1 MELPP
6 CPPTLKSIQHFL
18 KLAQEHDSRDV
29 VIAYWARLYALQ
41 VGLKASTQSAE
52 ETKLLLAIMDWLEQ
66 MKKQHADNE
75 ALTNDIAAQAHI
87 ENYALKLFLYAD
99 KQDREEN
106 FGKNVVKAYYSSG
119 VLYDILLTFG
129 ELSEE
134 ALHNRKYAK
143 YKAAYI
149 HNCLKNGETP
159 IPGPFPDDE
168 DSSELG
174 EDNAGAAGGSN
185 DNAGAS
191 ATPPEEPPAELKPEE
206 PEQPVEPSSPS
217 SPPAPRVTPPTAEE
231 VLNNPNK
238 LPSPPVEEEKPGG
251 FEPYVPT
258 AQPNAAIY
266 QPIVPVAGVQI
277 TPDQMITAQKYC
289 KYAGSALNYDD
300 VKTAIENLQK
310 ALKLLSTGSE

>member
-1 MELPP
+1 M
-6 CPPTLKSIQHFL
+6 
-18 KLAQEHDSRDV
+18 
-29 VIAYWARLYALQ
+29 
-41 VGLKASTQSAE
+41 KA
-52 ETKLLLAIMDWLEQ
+52 
-66 MKKQHADNE
+66 
-75 ALTNDIAAQAHI
+75 
-87 ENYALKLFLYAD
+87 F
-99 KQDREEN
+99 
-106 FGKNVVKAYYSSG
+106 YSSG

-168 DSSELG
+168 DSSEPG
-174 EDNAGAAGGSN
+174 GDAAGGNTEEGAAGGSN
-185 DNAGAS
+185 DGAGTS
-191 ATPPEEPPAELKPEE
+191 ATPPEDSPTELKPED
-206 PEQPVEPSSPS
+206 EQPVQPSSP
-217 SPPAPRVTPPTAEE
+217 SPPAPRITPPTAEE
-231 VLNNPNK
+231 VLQNPNK

>member
-1 MELPP
+1 M
-6 CPPTLKSIQHFL
+6 
-18 KLAQEHDSRDV
+18 
-29 VIAYWARLYALQ
+29 
-41 VGLKASTQSAE
+41 KA
-52 ETKLLLAIMDWLEQ
+52 
-66 MKKQHADNE
+66 
-75 ALTNDIAAQAHI
+75 
-87 ENYALKLFLYAD
+87 F
-99 KQDREEN
+99 
-106 FGKNVVKAYYSSG
+106 YSSG

-168 DSSELG
+168 DTSELG
-174 EDNAGAAGGSN
+174 GDAAGGNTEDGAAGGSN
-185 DNAGAS
+185 DGPGTS
-191 ATPPEEPPAELKPEE
+191 ATPPEDSPTELKPED
-206 PEQPVEPSSPS
+206 EQPVQPSSP
-217 SPPAPRVTPPTAEE
+217 SPPAPRITPPTAEE
-231 VLNNPNK
+231 VLQNPNK

>member
-1 MELPP
+1 M
-6 CPPTLKSIQHFL
+6 
-18 KLAQEHDSRDV
+18 
-29 VIAYWARLYALQ
+29 
-41 VGLKASTQSAE
+41 KA
-52 ETKLLLAIMDWLEQ
+52 
-66 MKKQHADNE
+66 
-75 ALTNDIAAQAHI
+75 
-87 ENYALKLFLYAD
+87 F
-99 KQDREEN
+99 
-106 FGKNVVKAYYSSG
+106 YSSG

-174 EDNAGAAGGSN
+174 GDAAGGNTEEGAAGGSN
-185 DNAGAS
+185 DDAGTS
-191 ATPPEEPPAELKPEE
+191 ATPPEDSPTELKPED
-206 PEQPVEPSSPS
+206 EQPVQPSSP
-217 SPPAPRVTPPTAEE
+217 SPPAPRITPPTAEE
-231 VLNNPNK
+231 VLQNPNK

>member
-1 MELPP
+1 M
-6 CPPTLKSIQHFL
+6 
-18 KLAQEHDSRDV
+18 
-29 VIAYWARLYALQ
+29 
-41 VGLKASTQSAE
+41 KA
-52 ETKLLLAIMDWLEQ
+52 
-66 MKKQHADNE
+66 
-75 ALTNDIAAQAHI
+75 
-87 ENYALKLFLYAD
+87 F
-99 KQDREEN
+99 
-106 FGKNVVKAYYSSG
+106 YSSG

-168 DSSELG
+168 ESSEPG
-174 EDNAGAAGGSN
+174 GDAAGGNTEDGAAGGSN
-185 DNAGAS
+185 DGAGSS
-191 ATPPEEPPAELKPEE
+191 ATPPEDSPTELKPED
-206 PEQPVEPSSPS
+206 EQPVQPSSP
-217 SPPAPRVTPPTAEE
+217 SPPAPRITPPTAEE
-231 VLNNPNK
+231 VLQNPNK

>member
-1 MELPP
+1 MEFPP
-6 CPPTLKSIQHFL
+6 CPPSLKSIQHFL
-18 KLAQEHDSRDV
+18 KLAQEHDTRDL

-41 VGLKASTQSAE
+41 VGLKASTQTGE
-52 ETKLLLAIMDWLEQ
+52 ETKLLLSIMDWLEQ
-66 MKKQHADNE
+66 VKKQHADNE
-75 ALTNDIAAQAHI
+75 AVTNEVAAQAHI

-106 FGKNVVKAYYSSG
+106 FGKNVVKAFYSSG
-119 VLYDILLTFG
+119 VLYDILQTFG

-143 YKAAYI
+143 WKAAYI

-159 IPGPFPDDE
+159 IPGPLPDDDETELEGEENANASADASPE
-168 DSSELG
+168 DA
-174 EDNAGAAGGSN
+174 AGAA
-185 DNAGAS
+185 A
-191 ATPPEEPPAELKPEE
+191 PPPFQPEA
-206 PEQPVEPSSPS
+206 PS
-217 SPPAPRVTPPTAEE
+217 SPPSNVTPPTAEE

-238 LPSPPVEEEKPGG
+238 LPSPPEDEEKPGG

-258 AQPNAAIY
+258 GQPHPATAATIY

>member
-1 MELPP
+1 M
-6 CPPTLKSIQHFL
+6 
-18 KLAQEHDSRDV
+18 
-29 VIAYWARLYALQ
+29 
-41 VGLKASTQSAE
+41 KA
-52 ETKLLLAIMDWLEQ
+52 
-66 MKKQHADNE
+66 
-75 ALTNDIAAQAHI
+75 
-87 ENYALKLFLYAD
+87 F
-99 KQDREEN
+99 
-106 FGKNVVKAYYSSG
+106 YSSG

-168 DSSELG
+168 DSTELG
-174 EDNAGAAGGSN
+174 GDAAAGGNNEDGAAGGSN
-185 DNAGAS
+185 DGAETS
-191 ATPPEEPPAELKPEE
+191 ATPPEDSPAELKPEDD
-206 PEQPVEPSSPS
+206 QPVQPSSP
-217 SPPAPRVTPPTAEE
+217 SPPAPRITPPTAEE
-231 VLNNPNK
+231 VLQNPHK

>member
-1 MELPP
+1 MEFPP
-6 CPPTLKSIQHFL
+6 CPPSLKSIQHFL

-41 VGLKASTQSAE
+41 IGLKASSQSAE

-66 MKKQHADNE
+66 MKKQHVDNE

-168 DSSELG
+168 SAELG
-174 EDNAGAAGGSN
+174 DNLASGSDNAGAGAGS
-185 DNAGAS
+185 
-191 ATPPEEPPAELKPEE
+191 
-206 PEQPVEPSSPS
+206 QPDLPDESPS
-217 SPPAPRVTPPTAEE
+217 EDVHPIAPTTPSPPVSHITPPTAEE

-258 AQPNAAIY
+258 AQPNASTYI
-266 QPIVPVAGVQI
+266 PIVPVAGVQI

>member
-1 MELPP
+1 MEFPP
-6 CPPTLKSIQHFL
+6 CPPSLKSIQHFL
-18 KLAQEHDSRDV
+18 KLAQEHDTRDV

-41 VGLKASTQSAE
+41 IGLKASTQTGE
-52 ETKLLLAIMDWLEQ
+52 ETKLLLGIMDWLEQ
-66 MKKQHADNE
+66 MKKQYADNE
-75 ALTNDIAAQAHI
+75 ALTNEVAAQAHI

-106 FGKNVVKAYYSSG
+106 FGKNVVKAFYSSG
-119 VLYDILLTFG
+119 VLYDILQTFG

-143 YKAAYI
+143 WKAAYI

-159 IPGPFPDDE
+159 IPGPLPDDDDE
-168 DSSELG
+168 AELQG
-174 EDNAGAAGGSN
+174 ENANEEAAGG
-185 DNAGAS
+185 A
-191 ATPPEEPPAELKPEE
+191 PADPAPAPE
-206 PEQPVEPSSPS
+206 PEADP
-217 SPPAPRVTPPTAEE
+217 SPPASSVVPPTAEE

-238 LPSPPVEEEKPGG
+238 LPSPPVDEEKPGG
-251 FEPYVPT
+251 FVPYVPT
-258 AQPNAAIY
+258 GQPHPATAATIY

-277 TPDQMITAQKYC
+277 TPDQMIAAQKYC

>member
-1 MELPP
+1 MEFPP
-6 CPPTLKSIQHFL
+6 CPPSLKSIQHFL
-18 KLAQEHDSRDV
+18 KLAQEHDTRDV

-41 VGLKASTQSAE
+41 VGLKASTQTGE
-52 ETKLLLAIMDWLEQ
+52 ETKLLLGIMDWLEQ
-66 MKKQHADNE
+66 MKKQYAENE
-75 ALTNDIAAQAHI
+75 AITNEVAAQAHI

-106 FGKNVVKAYYSSG
+106 FGKNVVKAFYSSG
-119 VLYDILLTFG
+119 VLYDILQTFG

-143 YKAAYI
+143 WKAAYI

-159 IPGPFPDDE
+159 IPGPLPDDDDEAELEGENANASADTSPE
-168 DSSELG
+168 DA
-174 EDNAGAAGGSN
+174 AGAA
-185 DNAGAS
+185 APA
-191 ATPPEEPPAELKPEE
+191 PYQPEPDSQPPA
-206 PEQPVEPSSPS
+206 PSSPTTS
-217 SPPAPRVTPPTAEE
+217 GVVPPTAEE

-238 LPSPPVEEEKPGG
+238 LPSPPVDEEKPGG
-251 FEPYVPT
+251 FVPYVPT
-258 AQPNAAIY
+258 AQPNPATAATIY